1 MPSFIEKINQYIK
14 YSFYALF
21 FVTPFAMT
29 NMNHELF
36 EFNKMIVVYLI
47 SIIIF
52 FLWGLKIISEK
63 RFFVRRT
70 VLDIP
75 ILLFLASQ
83 IISTIIS
90 IDTHTSFWGYYSRF
104 NGGLLSI
111 ITYIFLYYALVSN
124 FFDDKEKAKEL
135 GKKILGISVLSGG
148 LVALWGIPSHFGYDP
163 TCMVFGRGLTTACWT
178 AAFDPTARIFST
190 LGQPNWLAAYLSILL
205 PISLAFFLTL
215 SLPVKNFNEKIKSPF
230 IILFTAITLVFYIAI
245 LWTNSQSGFIGLWA
259 GILTFIGAIKIVA
272 YRKSGFVISKYLKL
286 KSIRLVGLFVI
297 LFLIITFFIGNPFPR
312 FQGLSLPRIL
322 ESTKTQEQPV
332 SQPETA
338 PQGPALENN
347 ITGSGEIRLIVWNGA
362 LDIFKSSPLFGTGVE
377 TFAYAY
383 YKHRPVEHNLTSEW
397 DYLYNKAHN
406 EYLNYLATT
415 GLFGLGSYSIF
426 VILFLVVAFKYFWSQ
441 KTLTQAFLPAA
452 IVGGFVS
459 ILVSNFFGF
468 SVVLLNLYLFVLPA
482 IFLLLTGKKS
492 KIISIP
498 KNSSESH
505 IKNFTTP
512 QYFVLTILGAFSI
525 YWFWNITNLW
535 SADKEYALG
544 YNYNKIEE
552 YVRANPPL
560 EKAVELRPSEDL
572 YKNELSANL
581 ASLALA
587 FAQDN
592 QMQNAALFAQRSK
605 EMSDEVIRDN
615 PNNVVYYKTRTRT
628 LFTLAQMQPALL
640 DEAYKTIL
648 EAQKL
653 APTDAKIL
661 YNKALIEEVIEK
673 PTDALNTLNE
683 TLKLKSN
690 YLDAHYR
697 KAIVLISLS
706 ENETDPEKAQ
716 DYKNQA
722 KETLTYITTT
732 LAPDFEQAHE
742 LLRTLE

>member
-1 MPSFIEKINQYIK
+1 MPSFIDKINQYLK
-14 YSFYALF
+14 YFFYALF
-21 FVTPFAMT
+21 LVTPFAMT

-52 FLWGLKIISEK
+52 FLWGLKMISEK

-90 IDTHTSFWGYYSRF
+90 IDPHTSFWGYYSRF

-124 FFDDKEKAKEL
+124 FFEEKEKAKEF
-135 GKKILGISVLSGG
+135 GKKLLGISVIAGG

-178 AAFDPTARIFST
+178 QAFDPTARIFST

-215 SLPVKNFNEKIKSPF
+215 SLPIKKLNEKIKSPF
-230 IILFTAITLVFYIAI
+230 IILFTVITLVFYIAI
-245 LWTNSQSGFIGLWA
+245 LWTNSQSGFIGLWM

-272 YRKSGFVISKYLKL
+272 YRKSGFSVSKYLKL
-286 KSIRLVGLFVI
+286 KSIRLVGLFLI
-297 LFLIITFFIGNPFPR
+297 LFLIITFFAGNPFPR
-312 FQGLSLPRIL
+312 FQDLSLPRIL
-322 ESTKTQEQPV
+322 EKAQTQQ
-332 SQPETA
+332 QTA
-338 PQGPALENN
+338 SPDASAQGPALENN
-347 ITGSGEIRLIVWNGA
+347 ITGSGEIRLIVWSGA
-362 LDIFKSSPLFGTGVE
+362 LDIFKSNPLFGTGVE

-383 YKHRPVEHNLTSEW
+383 YKYRPVEHNLTSEW

-406 EYLNYLATT
+406 EYLNYLSTT
-415 GLFGLGSYSIF
+415 GLVGLGSYLAF
-426 VILFLVVAFKYFWSQ
+426 VVLFLIVAFRYFWSQ
-441 KTLTQAFLPAA
+441 RTLTQAFLPAA

-468 SVVLLNLYLFVLPA
+468 SVVVLNLYLFVLPA
-482 IFLLLTGKKS
+482 VFLMLIGKKS

-498 KNSSESH
+498 KSSSENQTKS
-505 IKNFTTP
+505 FTTP
-512 QYFVLTILGAFSI
+512 QYFALTILSIFAI

-535 SADKEYALG
+535 RADKEYALG

-572 YKNELSANL
+572 YKNELSTNL

-592 QMQNAALFAQRSK
+592 QMQNAALFAQRAK
-605 EMSDEVIRDN
+605 EMSDEVIKNN

-628 LFTLAQMQPALL
+628 LFTLAQMQPELL
-640 DEAYKTIL
+640 NEAYKTIL

-673 PTDALNTLNE
+673 PNDALTTLNQ
-683 TLKLKSN
+683 TIKLKSN
-690 YLDAHYR
+690 YLDAYYR

-706 ENETDPEKAQ
+706 ESETDPKKSQ

-722 KETLTYITTT
+722 KETLTFITTK

-742 LLRTLE
+742 LLKTLE